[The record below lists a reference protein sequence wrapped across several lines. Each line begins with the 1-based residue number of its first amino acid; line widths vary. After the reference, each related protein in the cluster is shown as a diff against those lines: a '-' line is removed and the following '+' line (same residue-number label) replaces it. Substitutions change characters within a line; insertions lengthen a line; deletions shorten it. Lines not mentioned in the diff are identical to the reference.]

1 MNDDEEIVEQLRL
14 QNALL
19 FELVRG
25 EEESKDA
32 AVTRVEDAAY
42 LLSTDYDGGSG
53 LVASDGGD
61 RR

>member
-1 MNDDEEIVEQLRL
+1 MNDDREIARQLRL

-42 LLSTDYDGGSG
+42 LLSTDYDGGDS
-53 LVASDGGD
+53 S
-61 RR
+61 